1 MTLKQTSVLLKRYGK
16 QLISG
21 AISDDELREL
31 MHRDSFPK
39 SNGYANPQKPVT
51 DLNHSQQDA
60 INDFIL
66 AIGPKLKPAILHDLT
81 RRMIGLADQGSEN
94 TFMRTSTLE
103 KAFLAYEMSK
113 YPLAVEEHFAS
124 RRFKAE
130 FKSGNDIENLLT
142 VILGP
147 IIKLYQLKTINT
159 YYPYAVDSVA
169 QGRSHFF
176 SIKGANFNGLRGD
189 FRALSGDHLKSRILI
204 NFKDELAQ
212 ISTLEDIQPFVD
224 DFKLKPEYAVLK
236 TGQGLVTQMFKLDT
250 SSVKAFHEIVKE
262 RVRELKEGNNPQF
275 K

>member
-1 MTLKQTSVLLKRYGK
+1 MALKQTSALLKKYGK

-21 AISDDELREL
+21 TISDDELREL

-39 SNGYANPQKPVT
+39 SNGYVNPENPVT
-51 DLNHSQQDA
+51 DSNHSQQNA
-60 INDFIL
+60 INDFML

-81 RRMIGLADQGSEN
+81 RRMIELADQGSEN

-113 YPLAVEEHFAS
+113 YPLAVAEHFAS

-130 FKSGNDIENLLT
+130 FKSENDLSNLVT
-142 VILGP
+142 TILGP

-159 YYPYAVDSVA
+159 YYPYAVDSAA

-176 SIKGANFNGLRGD
+176 SIKGAKFDGLRGD
-189 FRALSGDHLKSRILI
+189 FRKLSGDQLKSRILI
-204 NFKDELAQ
+204 SFKDELAQ
-212 ISTLEDIQPFVD
+212 ISTLEEIQPFVD

-236 TGQGLVTQMFKLDT
+236 TGQGIVTQMFKLDT

-262 RVRELKEGNNPQF
+262 RVRELEVGNNPRF